1 MGATS
6 GPTASLRTALA
17 GAVRSRVA
25 GDAPDT
31 SIFTA
36 RGPRWF
42 PEGAA
47 IRTVHAD
54 AAMFVGGLR
63 ALVLQS
69 LHPLAMAGVAG
80 HSGYRGDP
88 WGRLQRTSQYLAAT
102 TFGSVDVAERAV
114 TRVRTIHDNV
124 RGTAPDGRAY
134 RASDPHLLRWVHI
147 SEVDSFLRA
156 HRRFGA
162 RPLTPE
168 QRDEY
173 VAEVGFVAAKLG
185 VLDPPQSVTELG
197 EALGGLPTGAARD
210 AGGPRHRPVPAVQ
223 PADSSPRPAGL
234 WADRHGSRV
243 DAASVGARHAAPASP
258 AADRRRPGRP
268 ARRRAGDQGVPLDV
282 DRLVVDPVTAPTDLT
297 RWKHCGNRR
306 ETGPPYGAS
315 CAAEPPQ
322 TRPPPRP

>member
-168 QRDEY
+168 QRNEY

-197 EALGGLPTGAARD
+197 GALAVYRPELRGTREARD
-210 AGGPRHRPVPAVQ
+210 TARFLLFNPPIPLLA
-223 PADSSPRPAGL
+223 RPAYGL
-234 WADRHGSRV
+234 IATAAVSMLPPWARGMLH
-243 DAASVGARHAAPASP
+243 
-258 AADRRRPGRP
+258 
-268 ARRRAGDQGVPLDV
+268 L
-282 DRLVVDPVTAPTDLT
+282 
-297 RWKHCGNRR
+297 
-306 ETGPPYGAS
+306 
-315 CAAEPPQ
+315 
-322 TRPPPRP
+322 PPPLPIADDLVGQFAGELATRAFRWTLTTS